1 MLKKIVGINMKV
13 HFIAIGGSAMHNL
26 AIALCQ
32 KGITVTGS
40 DDEIFDPAKSR
51 LEKYGLLPK
60 EEGWHPERITPD
72 LDAVV
77 LGMHARIDNPE
88 LLRAQELGLKIY
100 SYPEYLYEQSK
111 DKLRIVVGGSHG
123 KTTTTAMI
131 LHVLAHC
138 GIEADYMVG
147 AQLKGF
153 EVMVR
158 LSHTAKVMVIE
169 GDEYLT
175 SPIDR
180 RPKFHL
186 YKPNVAIITGI
197 EWDHINV
204 FPTFDI
210 YREQFAKFI
219 DLIEPFP
226 GAPASC
232 RHAGGTPAVQGTLI
246 YCDEDKEV
254 HRVAVENRRTDIQKL
269 PYRCPEHRVENGV
282 TYLTA
287 RGKTDSHTTPLKV
300 FGHHNLLNLTAARLA
315 CRQVG
320 VTDEQFD
327 EAISTFE
334 GASKRLELV
343 KKSDTYAVYK
353 DFAHAPSKLRATI
366 HAMREQYPGRKLVA
380 CMELHTFSSLTQEFL
395 QQYNHTMDEADVR
408 YVYYSQHALQLKKLP
423 DLHPDEVKAAFEG
436 DAGKMPAVHP
446 VEVFTDSKKL
456 VECVIA
462 LMRNSVSADA
472 PATDAITQSHNN
484 AINLLMMSSGNF
496 DGIDFAQLA
505 DEII

>member
-1 MLKKIVGINMKV
+1 MKV

-32 KGITVTGS
+32 KGIAVTGS

-51 LEKYGLLPK
+51 LEKYGLLP
-60 EEGWHPERITPD
+60 ESFGWHPERITPD

-77 LGMHARIDNPE
+77 LGMHARVDNPE
-88 LLRAQELGLKIY
+88 LLKAQELGLKIY

-111 DKLRIVVGGSHG
+111 DKLRIVIGGSHG

-131 LHVLAHC
+131 LHVLAKC

-210 YREQFAKFI
+210 YREQFSKFI
-219 DLIEPFP
+219 DLIEPN
-226 GAPASC
+226 
-232 RHAGGTPAVQGTLI
+232 GTLI

-254 HRVAVENRRTDIQKL
+254 HHVAVENQRTDIQKL
-269 PYRCPEHRVENGV
+269 PYVCPEHRVENGI
-282 TYLTA
+282 TYLSTLH
-287 RGKTDSHTTPLKV
+287 SPLSTPLQV

-327 EAISTFE
+327 EAISSFE

-343 KKSDTYAVYK
+343 KRSDSCAVYK

-395 QQYNHTMDEADVR
+395 QQYAHSMDEADVR
-408 YVYYSQHALQLKKLP
+408 YVYFSQHALQLKKLP
-423 DLHPDEVKAAFEG
+423 ALDPKEVCKAFGG
-436 DAGKMPAVHP
+436 D
-446 VEVFTDSKKL
+446 VEVFTDSSEMVAK
-456 VECVIA
+456 VEA
-462 LMRNSVSADA
+462 MQWQN
-472 PATDAITQSHNN
+472 T
-484 AINLLMMSSGNF
+484 NLLMMSSGNF
-496 DGIDFAQLA
+496 DGIDFAKLA
-505 DEII
+505 EKVIGV

>member
-1 MLKKIVGINMKV
+1 MKV

-40 DDEIFDPAKSR
+40 DDEIFDPARGR
-51 LEKYGLLPK
+51 LEKYGLLPA
-60 EEGWHPERITPD
+60 EEGWHPERITKD

-153 EVMVR
+153 DVMVR

-186 YKPNVAIITGI
+186 YHPNVGIITGI

-219 DLIEPFP
+219 DLIEPK
-226 GAPASC
+226 
-232 RHAGGTPAVQGTLI
+232 GTLI
-246 YCDEDKEV
+246 FCDEDAEV
-254 HRVAVENRRTDIQKL
+254 HRVAVENQRTDIQKL
-269 PYRCPEHRVENGV
+269 PYVCPEHRVVDGV
-282 TYLTA
+282 TEIGRTKL
-287 RGKTDSHTTPLKV
+287 RI

-327 EAISTFE
+327 EAIATFE

-343 KKSDTYAVYK
+343 KKNDTCAVYK

-366 HAMREQYPGRKLVA
+366 HAMREQYPDRRLVA

-395 QQYNHTMDEADVR
+395 QQYAHSMDEADVR
-408 YVYYSQHALQLKKLP
+408 YVYFSQHALQLKKLP
-423 DLHPDEVKAAFEG
+423 PLDPEEVKKAFG
-436 DAGKMPAVHP
+436 GN
-446 VEVFTDSKKL
+446 VEVFTDSAAMVAKVKAM
-456 VECVIA
+456 EWQRA
-462 LMRNSVSADA
+462 
-472 PATDAITQSHNN
+472 
-484 AINLLMMSSGNF
+484 NLLMMSSGNF
-496 DGIDFAQLA
+496 DGIDFNQLA
-505 DEII
+505 DEVLV

>member
-1 MLKKIVGINMKV
+1 
-13 HFIAIGGSAMHNL
+13 MHNL

-32 KGITVTGS
+32 KGINVTGS

-51 LEKYGLLPK
+51 LEKYGLLP
-60 EEGWHPERITPD
+60 ESFGWHPERITPD

-88 LLRAQELGLKIY
+88 LLKAQELGLKIY

-111 DKLRIVVGGSHG
+111 DKMRIVVGGSHG

-131 LHVLAHC
+131 LHVLAKC

-210 YREQFAKFI
+210 YREQFAQFI
-219 DLIEPFP
+219 NLIEPD
-226 GAPASC
+226 
-232 RHAGGTPAVQGTLI
+232 GTLV

-254 HRVAVENRRTDIQKL
+254 HRVAVENQRTDIQKL
-269 PYRCPEHRVENGV
+269 PYVCPEHRVDNGV
-282 TYLTA
+282 TYIGNTA
-287 RGKTDSHTTPLKV
+287 LKI

-343 KKSDTYAVYK
+343 KKNDTCAVYK

-366 HAMREQYPGRKLVA
+366 HAMREQYPDRKLVA

-395 QQYNHTMDEADVR
+395 QQYKDAMDEADVR
-408 YVYYSQHALQLKKLP
+408 YVYYSKHALQLKKLP
-423 DLHPDEVKAAFEG
+423 DLHPDEVKAAFG
-436 DAGKMPAVHP
+436 GN
-446 VEVFTDSKKL
+446 VEVFTDSKRL
-456 VECVIA
+456 LDCLIA
-462 LMRNSVSADA
+462 LMHEWLTRQHSNNQ
-472 PATDAITQSHNN
+472 TIKQSSNQGV
-484 AINLLMMSSGNF
+484 NLLMMSSGNF
-496 DGIDFAQLA
+496 DGIDFNQLA
-505 DEII
+505 DEIL